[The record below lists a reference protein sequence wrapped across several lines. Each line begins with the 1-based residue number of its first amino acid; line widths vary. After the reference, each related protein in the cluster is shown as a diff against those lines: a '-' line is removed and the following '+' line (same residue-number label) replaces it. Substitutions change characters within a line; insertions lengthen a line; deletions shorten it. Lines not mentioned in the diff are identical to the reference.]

1 MIRVSKPSMGPDCHW
16 SSPLPCGT
24 PSTTSTMTTMRA
36 RFFSASRWAAVAPT
50 FPAPTTATLASIQAL
65 SRLQVLIDVQRF
77 HLPQF
82 SVPMMNWNICVSP
95 PLLPRVRLLDDRKAR
110 CFSAGA
116 FLPRLS
122 NGFVQYDA
130 HRIRQ
135 VQAPDRTAH
144 GNGKA
149 PLRVLL
155 ENSKRHALRFASE
168 YEAAIR
174 SIRSVQVVQRCP
186 CGEVKA
192 PASIHGI
199 PKGEPIRVDPQ
210 VQTVPII
217 EPSTTHIRI
226 VDRKAERL
234 DEVERRIG
242 RNAKAGDITGVRW
255 NLGLNERDVE
265 CHHPPRVCISRR
277 GSARSDSS
285 W

>member
-1 MIRVSKPSMGPDCHW
+1 M
-16 SSPLPCGT
+16 SSLL
-24 PSTTSTMTTMRA
+24 
-36 RFFSASRWAAVAPT
+36 
-50 FPAPTTATLASIQAL
+50 LA
-65 SRLQVLIDVQRF
+65 
-77 HLPQF
+77 
-82 SVPMMNWNICVSP
+82 
-95 PLLPRVRLLDDRKAR
+95 RVRFLDDRKAR
-110 CFSAGA
+110 CFPAGA

-130 HRIRQ
+130 HRIRE

-144 GNGKA
+144 GNCKA

-155 ENSKRHALRFASE
+155 ENAERHALCFASE

-174 SIRSVQVVQRCP
+174 PVRSVQVVQRCP
-186 CGEVKA
+186 GGEVEA
-192 PASIHGI
+192 PASIHSV

-210 VQTVPII
+210 VQAVPII
-217 EPSTTHIRI
+217 ESSATHIRI

-234 DEVERRIG
+234 DEVERRIR
-242 RNAKAGDITGVRW
+242 RNAEAGDVTGVGW

-265 CHHPPRVCISRR
+265 SHHPPRVCISRR